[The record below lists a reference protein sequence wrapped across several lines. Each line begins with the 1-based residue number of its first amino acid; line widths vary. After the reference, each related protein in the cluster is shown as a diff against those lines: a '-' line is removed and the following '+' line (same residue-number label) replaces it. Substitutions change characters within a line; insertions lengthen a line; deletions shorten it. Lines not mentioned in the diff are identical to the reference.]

1 MPKILVVLPVA
12 TDLFNE
18 SHRRLLK
25 KYASKGFD
33 VEVAN
38 IKYGTHS
45 VECYFDENLNAPY
58 IVEEVRKAEEKGYNA
73 VIIDCFFDPSVEAAR
88 EIAEIPVVGC
98 KEAALHIA
106 CMLGPK
112 FSIIGP
118 GGPPF
123 AKLLNSSIREMGLT
137 SRLASI
143 RTIGLMVLDIEED
156 RKMTVDRLVEEGKRA
171 IDEDGADVLVLGC
184 TGLSDAAEEYKLQE
198 RVGIPVVDP
207 LLAALKIA
215 ESLVSLNL
223 SHSKSAYP
231 QPPKKP
237 ITFPKYA

>member
-12 TDLFNE
+12 TDFFNE
-18 SHRRLLK
+18 SHKRLLK
-25 KYASKGFD
+25 KYACKGFD

-38 IKYGTHS
+38 IRYGTHS
-45 VECYFDENLNAPY
+45 VECYFDENLNAPH

-73 VIIDCFFDPSVEAAR
+73 VIIGCFFDPSVKAVR
-88 EIAEIPVVGC
+88 EIAEIPVVAC
-98 KEAALHIA
+98 KEAALHTA

-118 GGPPF
+118 GGAPF
-123 AKLLNSSIREMGLT
+123 AKLLTSSIREMGLT

-223 SHSKSAYP
+223 SHSKVAYP
-231 QPPKKP
+231 EPPKKP
-237 ITFPKYA
+237 ITYPKYA